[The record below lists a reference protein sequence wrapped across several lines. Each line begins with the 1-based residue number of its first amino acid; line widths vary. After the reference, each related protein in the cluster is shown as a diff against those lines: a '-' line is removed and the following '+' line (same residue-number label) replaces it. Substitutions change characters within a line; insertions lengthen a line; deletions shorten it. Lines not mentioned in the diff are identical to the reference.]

1 MPFILIFMK
10 IGYARASTRNRLPYS
25 QIDALKTEGCE
36 NIFIEK
42 QSALSI
48 KSRPELNAAIRSL
61 STNDIIVF
69 AEWWLAT
76 RSFDDGIEI
85 IRRIYSQGAML
96 KVLDRSYLDLTTP
109 LGRELAMLLSSI
121 AEDERN
127 RIIGACSRRT

>member
-1 MPFILIFMK
+1 M
-10 IGYARASTRNRLPYS
+10 T
-25 QIDALKTEGCE
+25 
-36 NIFIEK
+36 
-42 QSALSI
+42 LSF
-48 KSRPELNAAIRSL
+48 
-61 STNDIIVF
+61 F

-127 RIIGACSRRT
+127 RIIGRAQDGRERAKKRGVRFGRPERFPTSYLGEIRY